1 MSVSNLKSPI
11 NNSCLI
17 CNNFSHHL
25 VNLLLLPAVTELT
38 FHSLSTVLGRKVH
51 NHWPADCGQLVSFL
65 EQRDLWTPF
74 PFSALL
80 LLVFWKVC
88 PLLLHHLS
96 LLSYTLS
103 CWLLTPSAAN
113 TSSLLSPLSHNLNLF
128 PTHIHSQVPPAF
140 FFYNWCIDMEQYS
153 SCSFKVMGAR
163 TAENSSCWPMQGFPF
178 TYVSYIYGFQMM
190 SYSLLCSKV
199 DCSVLDVPSR

>member
-11 NNSCLI
+11 NNTCLS

-25 VNLLLLPAVTELT
+25 VNLLLLPAVTELALQ
-38 FHSLSTVLGRKVH
+38 SLSTVMGRKVH
-51 NHWPADCGQLVSFL
+51 NHWPAGCRQLVSLL

-74 PFSALL
+74 PLSALL

-88 PLLLHHLS
+88 PLLLHQLS
-96 LLSYTLS
+96 LLSHTLS
-103 CWLLTPSAAN
+103 WWLLTASAAN
-113 TSSLLSPLSHNLNLF
+113 TSSLLSRLSHNLNLF

-140 FFYNWCIDMEQYS
+140 FFCNWCIDMEQCS
-153 SCSFKVMGAR
+153 SCSFKVTGAK
-163 TAENSSCWPMQGFPF
+163 TTENSSCWSLQGSPF
-178 TYVSYIYGFQMM
+178 TYVSYIYGCQMM